1 MQFPPDSII
10 LPTKI
15 THYLL
20 KPQAK
25 NDKSRFLSLAGYD
38 LSSAEQLLHDL
49 RTQVLPLNAEQLQT
63 TQHGVFFEISA
74 FLRGPNDRSLPVR
87 TIWIKEH
94 LSGLTKFVTLIPRKE
109 TLP

>member
-1 MQFPPDSII
+1 MKLPADSFID
-10 LPTKI
+10 PRKI

-25 NDKSRFLSLAGYD
+25 SDKSRFLFLAGYD
-38 LSSAEQLLHDL
+38 LGSAAQLLNDL
-49 RTQVLPLNAEQLQT
+49 RTQVLPLDAMQLQT

-74 FLRGPNDRSLPVR
+74 FLRGPNHRSLPVR

-94 LSGLTKFVTLIPRKE
+94 LSGLTKFVTLVPRKE